1 MVSAAQ
7 KLGNYSRAQALAA
20 GRMPSDG
27 WLFRLLAPAASASE
41 GKPGKLRL
49 LLVAHELSGRED
61 GEALTPPLSSTQ
73 LSDLRLLL
81 KARICYALTHPA
93 VAGAVAQTHV
103 FDYRRFDGVGAS
115 HFGVP
120 LSSLE
125 VCLRSPGDDARV
137 AGGQGSLEG
146 EVWVRG
152 PSVVRHTEASEGEGW
167 VSLGVEGRFGEDGTL
182 SLA

>member
-1 MVSAAQ
+1 M
-7 KLGNYSRAQALAA
+7 
-20 GRMPSDG
+20 
-27 WLFRLLAPAASASE
+27 
-41 GKPGKLRL
+41 
-49 LLVAHELSGRED
+49 AHELSGHNNRS
-61 GEALTPPLSSTQ
+61 GEALPLTPPLSSTQ

-103 FDYRRFDGVGAS
+103 FDYRRWEGLRAG

-125 VCLRSPGDDARV
+125 VCLRSPGDDAKV
-137 AGGQGSLEG
+137 VGGQGSVEG

-152 PSVVRHTEASEGEGW
+152 PSVVRKAERSGDEEGW
-167 VSLGVEGRFGEDGTL
+167 MILGVEGRFGEDGTL